1 MPFDSKTR
9 VPTASA
15 AIMAGLAANTAMA
28 GTGNAPPTSLDSM
41 EAWHALVTDTNDDG
55 VVNVLD
61 LAPARADATRPL
73 RGTGLER
80 LVAELPD
87 GGIPSVP
94 AGETVTFQIRLEN
107 STTPLFGYS
116 LGISMQPQPG
126 SGGESIG
133 VADESSFFV
142 KQNLIAGAGFT
153 IDELFSVILDD
164 GDGGVFVNAN
174 TSDGSTVIAVPGIN
188 DILAEVTFQ
197 TQPGALGPFE
207 VLLSGATALADGD
220 GLAVPYEYEPL
231 IIDVTI
237 APCSGADLAEPFQIL
252 DLNDLLEF
260 GQLFQAQDPRVDF
273 AVPVGLFDLADV
285 LQFVNFFLAGC

>member
-1 MPFDSKTR
+1 MRFDSKTL
-9 VPTASA
+9 VPTAFA
-15 AIMAGLAANTAMA
+15 VIMACLAASTAIA
-28 GTGNAPPTSLDSM
+28 DTGNAPATSPDSM
-41 EAWHALVTDTNDDG
+41 EAWHALVADTNGDG
-55 VVNVLD
+55 VVNILD
-61 LAPARADATRPL
+61 LAPPGADATRPV

-94 AGETVTFQIRLEN
+94 AGESVTFQIRLEN

-116 LGISMQPQPG
+116 LGISMQPLPG
-126 SGGESIG
+126 SGGESTG
-133 VADESSFFV
+133 VADESSFFIE
-142 KQNLIAGAGFT
+142 QNLIAGAGFT

-164 GDGGVFVNAN
+164 GYDGVFVNAN

-207 VLLSGATALADGD
+207 VRLNGATALADGN
-220 GLAVPYEYEPL
+220 GFAVPYDYDPL
-231 IIDVTI
+231 VIEVTI